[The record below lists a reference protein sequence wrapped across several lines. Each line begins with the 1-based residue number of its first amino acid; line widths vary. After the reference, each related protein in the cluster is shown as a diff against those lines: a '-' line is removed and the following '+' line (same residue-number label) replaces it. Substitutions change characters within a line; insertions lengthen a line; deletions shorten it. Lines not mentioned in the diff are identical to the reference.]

1 MESPKCS
8 ILAIGTELTLGQITN
23 RNSSWI
29 AKELHGMGFTTP
41 WHRAVPDDRELI
53 LRDFK
58 ELSERSEV
66 LFITG
71 GLGPTTDDFTRDCV
85 ADWLGR
91 PLQWDEHSWTWIVE
105 RFHERGLPL
114 REFQKQQCFYPTGAS
129 ILHNQVGTAH
139 GFAIELSQTETQRLG
154 RLRLVF
160 VLPGP
165 PAEVDNV
172 FQKARPLLRN
182 FFPVK
187 DPLALE
193 IWDCLGIGESE
204 LAHRVEAVL
213 IGCPFEKAYRA
224 HLPYVEF
231 KLIYPESRTP
241 EAQVWIKRVEE
252 VLGELTALRH
262 GEDASENLVKA
273 LKERSP
279 DDARF
284 VFVDELSGGA
294 LALRLVPAFKKAG
307 LMHRTAFL
315 SWPALNP
322 GTQDWI
328 FHLKPLAVDRAEIQQ
343 REGLREK
350 VSELQSPYRSTH
362 LGERQKQFFI
372 EKAILA
378 WSAL

>member
-91 PLQWDEHSWTWIVE
+91 PLQWDEASWAWIVE
-105 RFHERGLPL
+105 RFRERGLPL
-114 REFQKQQCFYPTGAS
+114 REFQKQQCYYPAGAS
-129 ILHNQVGTAH
+129 ILHNEVGTAH
-139 GFAIELSQTETQRLG
+139 GFAIELSETETQRLG
-154 RLRLVF
+154 RLRLIF

-182 FFPVK
+182 CFPVK

-204 LAHRVEAVL
+204 LAHRVESILV
-213 IGCPFEKAYRA
+213 GCPFEKAYRA

-231 KLIYPESRTP
+231 KLIYPESRTS
-241 EAQVWIKRVEE
+241 EAQAWIKRVEE
-252 VLGELTALRH
+252 VLGELTALRY
-262 GEDASENLVKA
+262 GEDAAENLVKA
-273 LKERSP
+273 LTERSP

-315 SWPALNP
+315 SWPVLNQ

-328 FHLKPLAVDRAEIQQ
+328 FHLKPLAVDRAELQQ

-362 LGERQKQFFI
+362 MGERQKQFFI